1 MCTTV
6 DRSFEVSAN
15 TGNIACLG
23 LTCNREGKPG
33 DLILMSKSARNE
45 IHSNSAG
52 IRLLTRCEAPICL
65 PLMVAISVK
74 KLLRRCIFGFQAVS
88 I

>member
-45 IHSNSAG
+45 IRKFLRPRSAHANG
-52 IRLLTRCEAPICL
+52 NFPPGMAARATFP
-65 PLMVAISVK
+65 S
-74 KLLRRCIFGFQAVS
+74 
-88 I
+88 

>member
-45 IHSNSAG
+45 IQTYQAELFCSCSDFLCFSVSRTTVAT
-52 IRLLTRCEAPICL
+52 LLHCSR
-65 PLMVAISVK
+65 
-74 KLLRRCIFGFQAVS
+74 GFPC
-88 I
+88 